1 MNNKLTKIT
10 LLTATAL
17 CTGQLAQAGVFISAG
32 TSAYDSASQILV
44 ASSAMDNALSTTSG
58 GTQID
63 PMMVFQPSANISA
76 ESLVMLLKRVNSG
89 VSQTFNL
96 YDFGTTAPGASNV
109 NLPGAALVSEGYATT
124 VDLGPSDNVASLTW
138 NFGSTVN
145 LVSTNYYAIMI
156 DAVDGT
162 AGLNFNYDSDNGI
175 PQGGLYQF
183 DGTNWDLTGGGSA
196 IPGANLDYGIA
207 LVAVPEPSTYALLL
221 GFLALGG
228 VLIRRRM
235 RD

>member
-1 MNNKLTKIT
+1 MKKPFTT
-10 LLTATAL
+10 GLLTLIASAAALNATVTL
-17 CTGQLAQAGVFISAG
+17 TTG
-32 TSAYDSASQILV
+32 TSAYDSADQVLV

-63 PMMVFQPSANISA
+63 PMMVFQPSADISA
-76 ESLVMLLKRVNSG
+76 ESLVMLLKRVNTG

-96 YDFGTTAPGASNV
+96 YDFGTTAPGGSNIT
-109 NLPGAALVSEGYATT
+109 LPGAALVSEGYATT

-138 NFGSTVN
+138 NFGSTIN
-145 LVSTNYYAIMI
+145 LVSTNYYAVMI

-175 PQGGLYQF
+175 AQGGLYQF
-183 DGTNWDLTGGGSA
+183 DGTNWDLTGGSA

-207 LVAVPEPSTYALLL
+207 LNAVPEPSTYALML
-221 GFLALGG
+221 GFIALGG
-228 VLIRRRM
+228 VLLRRRM
-235 RD
+235 RG